1 MRVRL
6 EAAKA
11 RARAKVQEGQ
21 LEAELDQ
28 LTQIASEIVRDLSH
42 SSPGGHRNGADD
54 LEIATE
60 IVRDLNGSPGG
71 GGGGAGDL
79 PRRLGSGRA
88 KSPSVIR
95 LLAVFFLTVHSLCS
109 LCPIYFGLVTFNSFA
124 LIGPCS
130 G

>member
-1 MRVRL
+1 MRGRL

-11 RARAKVQEGQ
+11 RAKAKVQEGQ

-42 SSPGGHRNGADD
+42 SSPGGHRDGADD

-60 IVRDLNGSPGG
+60 IVRDLNGSRGSPAGHGG
-71 GGGGAGDL
+71 GGGDL

-88 KSPSVIR
+88 RSPSVIR
-95 LLAVFFLTVHSLCS
+95 LDGLPCS
-109 LCPIYFGLVTFNSFA
+109 LSLFTHCA
-124 LIGPCS
+124 AK
-130 G
+130 

>member
-1 MRVRL
+1 M
-6 EAAKA
+6 
-11 RARAKVQEGQ
+11 
-21 LEAELDQ
+21 
-28 LTQIASEIVRDLSH
+28 TQIASEIVRDLSH

-95 LLAVFFLTVHSLCS
+95 LFAVFFLIVHSLCS
-109 LCPIYFGLVTFNSFA
+109 LCPIYFGLNIFKLFCSDWSLFW
-124 LIGPCS
+124 LILTRSLLICLS
-130 G
+130 K